1 LRNTFHPRIFISRLV
16 IFVLS
21 VWIFAAAAAE
31 TVSPTAPTKDRV
43 LPLEVIV
50 NGTKSGTWLLVE
62 HEGALYAPR
71 DAFEEWRVQLDPK
84 TQSVQFKGQD
94 YWSLASVP
102 GYKSKVDFANQSLE
116 LLFSPQVFAATRLTQ
131 EKSKKL
137 TVSPVLPSVFFNYD
151 FNYQRTELRDAPTI
165 QDMGM
170 LAEFGFSSNFGILTS
185 SAVGRN
191 LTNNSAL
198 GNPRQLLRLE
208 TTFTKDFADDNKTLR
223 LGDTSTRTS
232 MLGLNVY
239 YGGIQYGTN
248 FALTPG
254 FISQP
259 VPILTGLSAVPST
272 VDLYVNDVLRQTS
285 NVPTGPFAIDNFPA
299 LTGGGEARLVVRD
312 LLGRETVITQS
323 FFTNSML
330 LAPGLDDWSVEAGSV
345 RRDLGISSGN
355 YGPAFAR
362 GLWRHG
368 YNDKLTLEGLAE
380 ATPQQRTLELGVV
393 SAMPGQWLGSV
404 AFVASHEEKL
414 GNGDQWLL
422 GLERQ
427 GLRSSIYLQAQGAST
442 NFRQLGQEN
451 DIKPIK
457 LQLAAN
463 WTYNSDRYGSFGV
476 GYASMTPFDEPRVIT
491 MSANYSIGVGKSGS
505 LSLTAS
511 KSQGGFSGSSVGLSL
526 VLPLDNNRVASAS
539 ATSTGN
545 QNDSYLAVTQNP
557 TQDSSLGWRVL
568 AGQEQNHHHEEGG
581 LSYFGRYG
589 TVSGDISNSSD
600 QTALRLDANGG
611 LVLADG
617 HLFATWSGN
626 QSYALAEVAGYGN
639 VGIGLGNNVLSRTD
653 TSGVALI
660 PQLTPYQNNSV
671 RLDPR
676 DLPLSAEIDSIE
688 QVAVPAW
695 RSVVKVTFP
704 VRSGRGALL
713 KIRLDDGDVA
723 PAGAIVQIEGDKQ
736 EFYVARRGEA
746 FVTGL
751 QPTNRVRLKWNDQQC
766 TFDVKLPPESPDEIP
781 RVGPLLCKG
790 ITR

>member
-1 LRNTFHPRIFISRLV
+1 MSAIHQRYFITRLV
-16 IFVLS
+16 LFVLS
-21 VWIFAAAAAE
+21 SWIFASTAAE
-31 TVSPTAPTKDRV
+31 TVSPSNPIKDRV

-71 DAFEEWRVQLDPK
+71 DAFEDWRVQLDPK
-84 TQSVQFKGQD
+84 AQSILFKGQD
-94 YWSLASVP
+94 YWALDSVQ

-116 LLFSPQVFAATRLTQ
+116 LLFSPQAFAATRLTQ

-137 TVSPVLPSVFFNYD
+137 AVSPVLPSVFFNYD
-151 FNYQRTELRDAPTI
+151 INYQRTELRDAPTI
-165 QDMGM
+165 HDMGM
-170 LAEFGFSSNFGILTS
+170 LSEIGFSSNLGILTS
-185 SAVGRN
+185 SALGRN

-198 GNPRQLLRLE
+198 GIPRRFMRLE

-223 LGDTSTRTS
+223 LGDTSTRTG
-232 MLGLNVY
+232 MLGLSVY
-239 YGGIQYGTN
+239 YGGIQFGTN
-248 FALTPG
+248 FAMTPG

-285 NVPTGPFAIDNFPA
+285 DVPAGPFAIDNFPA

-323 FFTNSML
+323 FFTSNKL
-330 LAPGLDDWSVEAGSV
+330 LAPSLDDWSVEAGSV
-345 RRDLGISSGN
+345 RYDLGISSAN

-368 YNDKLTLEGLAE
+368 YSEKLTLEGLVE
-380 ATPQQRTLELGVV
+380 VSTQQRKLEIGVV
-393 SAMPGQWLGSV
+393 SAMPGQWLGSA
-404 AFVASHEEKL
+404 AFAASHDKSL
-414 GNGDQWLL
+414 GEGGQWLL

-427 GLRSSIYLQAQGAST
+427 GLRSSVYLQAQGASV
-442 NFRQLGQEN
+442 NYRQLGQEN

-463 WTYNSDRYGSFGV
+463 WTYATKRFGSFGV
-476 GYASMTPFDEPRVIT
+476 GFASMTPFDEPRVNT
-491 MSANYSIGVGKSGS
+491 MSANYSMQVGKSGS
-505 LSLTAS
+505 LSFTAS
-511 KSQGGFSGSSVGLSL
+511 RSQGGFSGSSVGLSL

-539 ATSTGN
+539 TTNTGN

-557 TQDSSLGWRVL
+557 TQNNNLGWRVL
-568 AGQEQNHHHEEGG
+568 VGQEQNHQHEEGG
-581 LSYFGRYG
+581 LYYQGRYG
-589 TVSGDISNSSD
+589 SLTGDVSTSPDE
-600 QTALRLDANGG
+600 TALRLDANGG

-617 HLFATWSGN
+617 HLFATRQEN
-626 QSYALAEVAGYGN
+626 QSYALAEVAGYDN
-639 VGIGLGNNVLSRTD
+639 VGIGLGGNVLSHTD
-653 TSGVALI
+653 ANGVALI
-660 PQLTPYQNNSV
+660 PQLVPYQSNSV

-688 QVAVPAW
+688 RAAVPAW

-751 QPTNRVRLKWNDQQC
+751 QPTNLVLLKWNNQQC
-766 TFDVKLPPESPDEIP
+766 KFDVTLPPESPDEIP